1 LLVALISSTV
11 GVIQDMSMAVV
22 MVVTTMIL
30 LLLLIIV
37 IAVIIIQMVVGLY
50 QATTRNICVH
60 ISDRISVSYIS
71 ILFGLTAFVV
81 SDC

>member
-1 LLVALISSTV
+1 
-11 GVIQDMSMAVV
+11 VIQDMTMAVV
-22 MVVTTMIL
+22 MVVTMMLLLL

-37 IAVIIIQMVVGLY
+37 ITVIVTQTVVGLN
-50 QATTRNICVH
+50 QTTARNICVH